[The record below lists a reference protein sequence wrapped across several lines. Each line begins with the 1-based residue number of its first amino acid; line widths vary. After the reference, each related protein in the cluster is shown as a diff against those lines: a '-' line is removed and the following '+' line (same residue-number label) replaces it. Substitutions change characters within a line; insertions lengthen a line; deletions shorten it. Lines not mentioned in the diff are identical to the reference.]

1 MIDFKVQTGRDS
13 FGSFVQTENYNDLD
27 ELEDLFIEHF
37 DLIPKGVVDGSPNNN
52 GLYRLYFN
60 DSVSSEKLN
69 KIISRLSLPSGKT
82 SS

>member
-1 MIDFKVQTGRDS
+1 MIDFKVQTGRDF
-13 FGSFVQTENYNDLD
+13 FGPFVQTENYNDLD

-37 DLIPKGVVDGSPNNN
+37 DLIPKGVIDGSRNNN

-60 DSVSSEKLN
+60 DNVSSEELN
-69 KIISRLSLPSGKT
+69 KIISRLSLPSCRT